1 MKVNTS
7 VYEFCKYIAV
17 IPQIII
23 FIQIKFVQFCF
34 TYTIS
39 HFLFQPVK
47 KEVSIG
53 EKLHYNFFFN
63 LL

>member
-23 FIQIKFVQFCF
+23 FGTNEICSIL
-34 TYTIS
+34 
-39 HFLFQPVK
+39 FL
-47 KEVSIG
+47 
-53 EKLHYNFFFN
+53 LT
-63 LL
+63 